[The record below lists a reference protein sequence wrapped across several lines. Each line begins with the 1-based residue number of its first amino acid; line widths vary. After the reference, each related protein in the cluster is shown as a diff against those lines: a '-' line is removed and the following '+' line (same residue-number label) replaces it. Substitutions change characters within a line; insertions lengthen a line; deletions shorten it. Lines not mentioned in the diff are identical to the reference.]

1 MTPADDLY
9 RRLEVD
15 PDARPEVIAAAY
27 RVLAKALHPDVTG
40 RDTTR
45 DMAAL
50 NAAYDVL
57 HDPVKRAGYDRT
69 RQPAK
74 NAPEPV
80 VWMSFGK
87 YRGQPISVVP
97 TSYLL
102 WAQRSLENE
111 DYLFDVTQ
119 ELVKRGA
126 MP

>member
-15 PDARPEVIAAAY
+15 PAARPEVVSAAY

-57 HDPVKRAGYDRT
+57 HDPVRRAGYDRT
-69 RQPAK
+69 RQVK
-74 NAPEPV
+74 EPSPPPD
-80 VWMSFGK
+80 VWMSFGR

-97 TSYLL
+97 TSYLR
-102 WAQRSLENE
+102 WAVQNIEHP

-119 ELVKRGA
+119 ELVRRGA
-126 MP
+126 KP

>member
-1 MTPADDLY
+1 VTPPDDLY

-50 NAAYDVL
+50 NAAYEVL
-57 HDPVKRAGYDRT
+57 HDPVKRASYDRART
-69 RQPAK
+69 VK
-74 NAPEPV
+74 TSAPEPD

-87 YRGQPISVVP
+87 YKGQPIGVVP

-102 WAQRSLENE
+102 WAHRNLENE

-119 ELVKRGA
+119 ELVRRGA

>member
-1 MTPADDLY
+1 MFAWDIDGEDLLRLAELEERLGPLPA
-9 RRLEVD
+9 
-15 PDARPEVIAAAY
+15 
-27 RVLAKALHPDVTG
+27 T
-40 RDTTR
+40 
-45 DMAAL
+45 L

-69 RQPAK
+69 RTVNA
-74 NAPEPV
+74 APETV
-80 VWMSFGK
+80 VWMSFRR
-87 YRGQPISVVP
+87 YEGQPIGVVP

-119 ELVKRGA
+119 ELVRRGA

>member
-1 MTPADDLY
+1 MTPSDDLY

-15 PDARPEVIAAAY
+15 PLARPEVIVAAY

-57 HDPVKRAGYDRT
+57 HDPLKRAGYDRT
-69 RQPAK
+69 RQVKQA
-74 NAPEPV
+74 APEAV
-80 VWMSFGK
+80 VWMSFGRYK
-87 YRGQPISVVP
+87 GQPIGVVP

-102 WAQRSLENE
+102 WAQRNLENE

-119 ELVKRGA
+119 ELVRRGA